1 MSEGTTEVKRGLAG
15 VTADTTAVSVIDEG
29 TGTLLYRGYPVPDL
43 ATSCSFEEVAYLIW
57 HGELPNTAQLQAF
70 TAAERSRREIGKDLL
85 EPLSHLP
92 TTCHPMDVLRTAVS
106 YLGAYDAT
114 EDDTSPDAELEQ
126 SLDLWAKLP
135 TVVAV
140 EQRRRHGLPPIPPDP
155 SLSFAENFFHMC
167 SGTVPDEDVVRCFEI
182 SLILYAEHGFN
193 ASTFTARVITST
205 LSDLYSAITGAIG
218 ALKGPLHGGANEA
231 VMGLFTEVEG
241 PAEVDE
247 WLSNTLGSGQKVM
260 GFGHRVYKHGDSRVP
275 TMRVALER
283 LADRTDEGRQLMAVY
298 AHLERA
304 MKDTKGLYPN
314 LDYPTGPAYYLMGF
328 DIPTFTPIFVMSR
341 VTGWT
346 AHVIEQRAQNA
357 LIRPLS
363 AYIGQALR
371 ALPETR

>member
-1 MSEGTTEVKRGLAG
+1 MSEGTNEVKRGLAG
-15 VTADTTAVSVIDEG
+15 VIADTTAVSVIDEG

-43 ATSCSFEEVAYLIW
+43 ATSCSFEEVSYLIW
-57 HGELPNTAQLQAF
+57 YGELPSTAQLQAF
-70 TAAERSRREIGKDLL
+70 SAAERSHREIGNDVLGLL
-85 EPLSHLP
+85 SSLP

-106 YLGAYDAT
+106 YLGACDPS
-114 EDDTSPDAELEQ
+114 EDDLSPGPELEK

-135 TVVAV
+135 TIVAA
-140 EQRRRHGLPPIPPDP
+140 EQRRRRGLAAIPPDP
-155 SLSFAENFFHMC
+155 GLSYSENFFHMC
-167 SGTVPDEDVVRCFEI
+167 SGSVPDEDVVRSFEI

-231 VMGLFTEVEG
+231 VMGLFTEVKN
-241 PAEVDE
+241 PAEVDA

-275 TMRVALER
+275 TMRVSLER
-283 LADRTDEGRQLMAVY
+283 LAERTEEGRQLMAVY

-314 LDYPTGPAYYLMGF
+314 LDYATGPAYYLMGF

-363 AYIGQALR
+363 SYVGEALR

>member
-1 MSEGTTEVKRGLAG
+1 MSEGTNEVKRGLAG
-15 VTADTTAVSVIDEG
+15 VIADTTAVSVIDEG

-43 ATSCSFEEVAYLIW
+43 ATSCSFEEVSYLIW
-57 HGELPNTAQLQAF
+57 YGELPSTAQLQAF
-70 TAAERSRREIGKDLL
+70 SAAERSHREIGNDVLWLL
-85 EPLSHLP
+85 SSLP

-106 YLGAYDAT
+106 YLGACDPS
-114 EDDTSPDAELEQ
+114 EDDLSPGSELEK

-135 TVVAV
+135 TVVAA
-140 EQRRRHGLPPIPPDP
+140 EQRRRRGLAPIPPDP
-155 SLSFAENFFHMC
+155 SLSFSENFFHMC
-167 SGTVPDEDVVRCFEI
+167 SGSVPDEDVVRSFEI

-205 LSDLYSAITGAIG
+205 LSDLYSAVTGAIG

-231 VMGLFTEVEG
+231 VMGLFTEVKN
-241 PAEVDE
+241 PAEVDN

-275 TMRVALER
+275 TMRVSLER
-283 LADRTDEGRQLMAVY
+283 LAGRTEEGRQLMAVY

-314 LDYPTGPAYYLMGF
+314 LDYATGPAYYLMGF

-363 AYIGQALR
+363 SYVGEALR

>member
-1 MSEGTTEVKRGLAG
+1 MSTGANEVKRGLAG
-15 VTADTTAVSVIDEG
+15 VIADTTAVSVIDEG

-57 HGELPNTAQLQAF
+57 HGELPNTTQLQAF
-70 TAAERSRREIGKDLL
+70 TAAERSHRGIDSDLL
-85 EPLSHLP
+85 ELLAGLP

-106 YLGAYDAT
+106 YLGACDPT
-114 EDDTSPDAELEQ
+114 ENDSSPDAELEK

-140 EQRRRHGLPPIPPDP
+140 DQRRRHNLPPIPPDP
-155 SLSFAENFFHMC
+155 GLSFSENFFHMC
-167 SGTVPDEDVVRCFEI
+167 SGTVPDEEVVRGFEI

-205 LSDLYSAITGAIG
+205 LADLYSAITGAVG

-231 VMGLFTEVEG
+231 VMGLFGEVKN
-241 PAEVDE
+241 PAEVDN
-247 WLSNTLGSGQKVM
+247 WLSSTLGSGQKVM
-260 GFGHRVYKHGDSRVP
+260 GFGHRVYKQGDSRVP

-298 AHLERA
+298 AHLERS

-314 LDYPTGPAYYLMGF
+314 LDYATGPAYYLMGF
-328 DIPTFTPIFVMSR
+328 DIPTFTPVFVMSR

-346 AHVIEQRAQNA
+346 AHVIEQRAQNE

-363 AYIGQALR
+363 SYVGQALR